1 MEMKPA
7 QVVQAATKKDWHKK
21 EKLQN
26 DTWSLQSQTTTLLN
40 AESSPKD
47 GFESELYLGKLFA
60 FYV

>member
-7 QVVQAATKKDWHKK
+7 RGASCNQKDWHKK
-21 EKLQN
+21 EKVQN